1 MRNRSCC
8 VVFKLAREH
17 QSGTLG
23 AARGKLLGK
32 PATFEMRLARPW
44 DSHAAFQ
51 GTRIIGVSQHRISYL
66 RGFTSCRRPRYLIS
80 LMPERP
86 VHS

>member
-8 VVFKLAREH
+8 VVLKLAREH

-23 AARGKLLGK
+23 AARGEFLGK
-32 PATFEMRLARPW
+32 AAIFEMRLARPR
-44 DSHAAFQ
+44 DSYAAFQ
-51 GTRIIGVSQHRISYL
+51 GARIIGVSQHRISYL
-66 RGFTSCRRPRYLIS
+66 RGFASRRCPRYLIS